1 MGKDILKEIDM
12 LKSIV
17 RSLFPSVM
25 KKKYID
31 NTTNYFI
38 EHLTELENRV
48 KNFIIEQIYGKTRIF

>member
-25 KKKYID
+25 KKKYVD
-31 NTTNYFI
+31 STTNYFI

-48 KNFIIEQIYGKTRIF
+48 KNFIIE